1 MDDVVKKSNT
11 STASPPWPKFLV
23 ATLTL
28 LGVFQGRPLQV
39 TRPCIL
45 CRRKPPG
52 DDVMSKLKN
61 KNAFGLFVCWGVCSF
76 VRLFVRLFVG
86 VCVYLLAHLPVV
98 KYLFL

>member
-1 MDDVVKKSNT
+1 MDDVVKSNT

-76 VRLFVRLFVG
+76 VCSFV
-86 VCVYLLAHLPVV
+86 CLLAYVFV
-98 KYLFL
+98 C